1 MGQRYWRAIA
11 FLLIASV
18 ISRRNDSSP
27 APGGGVET
35 HRRSSCLN
43 QVSLG
48 PFRLIRDFIC
58 GNPDLAA

>member
-1 MGQRYWRAIA
+1 MAQRYWRAIA

-18 ISRRNDSSP
+18 ISRRNDSP
-27 APGGGVET
+27 PTAGGGVET
-35 HRRSSCLN
+35 DPRSSCLN

-48 PFRLIRDFIC
+48 PFRLIRELIC